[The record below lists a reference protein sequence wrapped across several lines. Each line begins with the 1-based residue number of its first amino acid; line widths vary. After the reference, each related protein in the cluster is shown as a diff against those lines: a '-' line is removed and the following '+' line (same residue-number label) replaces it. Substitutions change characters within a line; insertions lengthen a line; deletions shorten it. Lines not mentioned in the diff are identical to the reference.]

1 MIGFVKSVKMPMLM
15 PGSGMLGQLMMAP
28 SKEDLTN
35 LLPLL
40 PPLPPTLEESET
52 SEKLG
57 SGKLLKHKTKE

>member
-1 MIGFVKSVKMPMLM
+1 MIGFSKSVKMPMLM

-40 PPLPPTLEESET
+40 PSLPPTLEESET